1 MKNLQIHIHCGT
13 ILTTVKILTHLFVI
27 DNSNGKIAGFFPAL
41 LRYNW
46 HSILCEFTVYNKSIW
61 CICEW
66 LPPYVTTVTS
76 HNCPFFFVV
85 ENTAGLLFL
94 VWHRII
100 NCVHHSVHSIPRT
113 YSSNIWKFV
122 PWDQHHPY
130 SPSPSPWQPTFQ
142 SLSVSSAFFR
152 FYM

>member
-1 MKNLQIHIHCGT
+1 MSSGGLPSFIQRNVFAIHPCCCLYEEFIP
-13 ILTTVKILTHLFVI
+13 VI
-27 DNSNGKIAGFFPAL
+27 FFPAL

-46 HSILCEFTVYNKSIW
+46 HSILCEFKVYNKSIW

-100 NCVHHSVHSIPRT
+100 NCAHHSVHSIPRT

-122 PWDQHHPY
+122 PWDLHHPY
-130 SPSPSPWQPTFQ
+130 SQSPSLWQPTFQ